1 MKDDILLA
9 VQSESVINVFYRLWK
24 LAVCWSASKL
34 SLAYEDSSCVS
45 LFEKM
50 LEEDD
55 ETVVL
60 SKLLAVVNSRLEADL
75 DSHRQRGLV
84 INLMKAVDK
93 AFYGIHP
100 RRTLLSPSHADRK
113 RIPYW
118 LKKYRSHR
126 ANNGVFLEND
136 QEIIILK
143 GPLGKRARLEYAGYG
158 DSLEDK
164 FSNISVVDKTY
175 EFNRFRVRTK
185 VVVQGQSPTGG
196 YSVSE
201 RRGRENIK
209 IAPLAEEPEHLKID
223 FCRRG
228 NNDFASYSASEQLDV
243 LKLISELI
251 SSESCVDLMMLPE
264 FLVSEA
270 DADMVVDCFNGVG
283 EFPKLLIC
291 GSGATNETSDGQAY
305 NESRVFNDVG
315 VELWRQRKIQP
326 SGLDVDTAKDY
337 SFPPPDV
344 GKLLLEDNTSAEE
357 LVVADIDAFGRC
369 VTLICQDLE
378 VSPET
383 LISAFQPDW
392 VFIPI
397 LDTGAHQGRWGHQR
411 AFGESG
417 RSHARFV
424 VVSSTALGRLSK
436 RNPEPICGLMIG
448 PKNKVA
454 TQDNEALDDM
464 GRLVAELRV
473 EKDATT
479 RSVSIAWDQTDAR
492 WKKTTLKGE

>member
-1 MKDDILLA
+1 MKDNILHA
-9 VQSESVINVFYRLWK
+9 VQSKTVVEMYYRLWK
-24 LAVCWSASKL
+24 LAVGWSASNL

-45 LFEKM
+45 LFEKI

-55 ETVVL
+55 ENIVL
-60 SKLLAVVNSRLEADL
+60 SRLLAVVVPRLNTEL
-75 DSHRQRGLV
+75 DNHNQRGLV

-93 AFYGIHP
+93 IFYGIHP
-100 RRTLLSPSHADRK
+100 RRILLSPSHADRK

-118 LKKYRSHR
+118 LKKYRSLR
-126 ANNGVFLEND
+126 ADSGVFFEND
-136 QEIIILK
+136 QDMIILK
-143 GPLGKRARLEYAGYG
+143 GPLGKRARLEFAGYG

-164 FSNISVVDKTY
+164 FSNVSVVDKAY
-175 EFNRFRVRTK
+175 EFNRFRVRAK
-185 VVVQGQSPTGG
+185 MVVQGQSPAGG

-209 IAPLAEEPEHLKID
+209 VAPLAEESKHLKVD
-223 FCRRG
+223 FYKRS
-228 NNDFASYSASEQLDV
+228 NNNFARYSASEDLDV
-243 LKLISELI
+243 LKLVSELVR
-251 SSESCVDLMMLPE
+251 SDSCVDLMVLPE

-270 DADMVVDCFNGVG
+270 DADQIVECFNESG
-283 EFPKLLIC
+283 EFPKLLVC
-291 GSGATNETSDGQAY
+291 GSGATNVTSDGQAY
-305 NESRVFNDVG
+305 NESRVLNDIG
-315 VELWRQRKIQP
+315 AELWRQRKIQP
-326 SGLDVDTAKDY
+326 SGLDSETAKDY
-337 SFPPPDV
+337 NFPPPEI

-357 LVVADIDAFGRC
+357 IVVADIDALGRC
-369 VTLICQDLE
+369 VILICQDLE

-383 LISAFQPDW
+383 LLSAFQPDW

-436 RNPEPICGLMIG
+436 RNPDPVCGLMIG

-454 TQDNEALDDM
+454 AQDNETLDDM
-464 GRLVAELRV
+464 GRLIAELRV
-473 EKDATT
+473 EKDATS
-479 RSVSIAWDQTDAR
+479 RSVSIAWDQTDGR